1 MNILN
6 RIENFFV
13 RLYDRFYSTTTSAAL
28 ADLEKAQVRLEKAI
42 AYHDSQALGHDY
54 AIEQHRAHS
63 DAHTYA
69 AIRAERV
76 QTKLADLLG

>member
-6 RIENFFV
+6 SIENFFV

-28 ADLEKAQVRLEKAI
+28 ADLEKAQSRLVKAI
-42 AYHDSQALGHDY
+42 EFHDKQAEGHEW
-54 AIEQHRAHS
+54 AIDQHRAEA